1 MNDLEAEISALA
13 IRLVEAAKTGSLRLA
28 TAESCTGG
36 LVGGAI
42 TRVPGAS
49 DAFDRGYITYSNAAK
64 IDCLNVDPDL
74 IAEFGAVSEPVAREM
89 ALGALSESGADVAV
103 SITGI
108 AGPGGSEFKP
118 AGLVWFGLATSR
130 GLIETL
136 EINLGD
142 IGRDNVRQAAVRQ
155 ALELL
160 LSGVERNETG

>member
-13 IRLVEAAKTGSLRLA
+13 IRLVEAAKSRNLRLA

-42 TRVPGAS
+42 TRVPGSS

-64 IDCLNVDPDL
+64 IDSLGVDPDL

-89 ALGALSESGADVAV
+89 ALGALSESGADIAV

-108 AGPGGSEFKP
+108 AGPGGSDLKP
-118 AGLVWFGLATSR
+118 AGLIWFGLASSR

-136 EINLGD
+136 EVNLGD

-155 ALELL
+155 ALVLL
-160 LSGVERNETG
+160 LSGVERS